1 MSEDN
6 MTRYRVSAA
15 ALSLLAVLAGCG
27 SQEPQ
32 AAQEQP
38 VEVAPLVI
46 APRAQAIVADLPG
59 RITPVR
65 VAEVRA
71 RVAGIVQKRHFEEGA
86 TVKEG
91 DLLFT
96 IEPAPLE
103 AALGRAQGALAR
115 AQAQV
120 KQAQA
125 LVNRYQPLVKIEAVS
140 KQEYDDA
147 QAALL
152 TAKADQQSAQAE
164 VNTARLDLGYASVRA
179 PISGRIGRGLVTEGS
194 LVGQGESTPM
204 ALIQQIDPI
213 YADFRQP
220 VTAALKLRAA
230 VADGSTQ
237 AAAQT
242 EPAVS
247 IRVDGT
253 NYTAK
258 GKLLFSDVS
267 VDPGT
272 GQVLLRGQ
280 FSNPDGLLLPG
291 MYVRVSAEQR
301 MDHNAIFVP
310 QRAVMRGADGQARLL
325 LVSAEGKAEE
335 RAVQTGAMQGAEWQ
349 ITQGLAAGDRVIVD
363 GAAKIP
369 AGTPLSVKQPGV
381 QAPGQE
387 PAR

>member
-1 MSEDN
+1 
-6 MTRYRVSAA
+6 MTRFRASAM
-15 ALSLLAVLAGCG
+15 ALCLLAVLAGCG
-27 SQEPQ
+27 KQDPQ
-32 AAQEQP
+32 AAQVPP
-38 VEVAPLVI
+38 VEVEPLVI
-46 APRAQAIVADLPG
+46 APRAQAIMVDLPG
-59 RITPVR
+59 RISPVR

-96 IEPAPLE
+96 IEPAPLD
-103 AALGRAQGALAR
+103 AALGRARGALAR

-125 LVNRYQPLVKIEAVS
+125 LVGRYQPLVKIEAVS

-147 QAALL
+147 VAELQ
-152 TAKADQQSAQAE
+152 TARANQQSAEAD
-164 VNTARLDLGYASVRA
+164 VKTAQLDLGYASVRA

-220 VTAALKLRAA
+220 VNAVLKLRE
-230 VADGSTQ
+230 
-237 AAAQT
+237 AAAGGQMQAGGQA
-242 EPAVS
+242 ESAVS
-247 IRVDGT
+247 VRVDGT
-253 NYTAK
+253 NYTAQ
-258 GKLLFSDVS
+258 GKLLFADVS

-272 GQVLLRGQ
+272 GQVLLRGE

-291 MYVRVSAEQR
+291 MYVRVSSEQGR
-301 MDHNAIFVP
+301 DQNAIFVP
-310 QRAVMRGADGQARLL
+310 QRAVMRGADGQAKLL
-325 LVSAEGKAEE
+325 LVSAEGQAEE
-335 RAVQTGAMQGAEWQ
+335 RAVRTGAMQGTEWQ
-349 ITQGLAAGDRVIVD
+349 ITQGLAAGDKVIVD

-369 AGTPLSVKQPGV
+369 AGTPVTIKQP
-381 QAPGQE
+381 
-387 PAR
+387 

>member
-1 MSEDN
+1 MSEDY
-6 MTRYRVSAA
+6 MTRFRASAM
-15 ALSLLAVLAGCG
+15 ALCLLAVLAGCG
-27 SQEPQ
+27 KQDPQ
-32 AAQEQP
+32 AAQLPP
-38 VEVAPLVI
+38 VEVEPLVI
-46 APRAQAIVADLPG
+46 APRAQAIMVDLPG
-59 RITPVR
+59 RISPVR

-96 IEPAPLE
+96 IEPAPLD
-103 AALGRAQGALAR
+103 AALGRARGALAR

-125 LVNRYQPLVKIEAVS
+125 LVGRYQPLVKIEAVS

-147 QAALL
+147 VAALQ
-152 TAKADQQSAQAE
+152 TARANQQSAEAD
-164 VNTARLDLGYASVRA
+164 VKTAQLDLGYASVRA

-220 VTAALKLRAA
+220 VNALLKLRE
-230 VADGSTQ
+230 
-237 AAAQT
+237 AAAGGQMQAGGQA
-242 EPAVS
+242 ESAVS
-247 IRVDGT
+247 VRVDGT
-253 NYTAK
+253 NYTAQ
-258 GKLLFSDVS
+258 GKLLFADVS

-272 GQVLLRGQ
+272 GQVLLRGE

-291 MYVRVSAEQR
+291 MYVRVSSEQGR
-301 MDHNAIFVP
+301 DQNAIFVP
-310 QRAVMRGADGQARLL
+310 QRAVMRGADGQAKLL
-325 LVSAEGKAEE
+325 LVSAEGLAQE
-335 RAVQTGAMQGAEWQ
+335 RAVQTGAMQGTEWQ
-349 ITQGLAAGDRVIVD
+349 ITQGLAAGDKVIVD

-369 AGTPLSVKQPGV
+369 AGTPVTIKQP
-381 QAPGQE
+381 
-387 PAR
+387 

>member
-1 MSEDN
+1 MSEDY
-6 MTRYRVSAA
+6 MTRFRASAM
-15 ALSLLAVLAGCG
+15 ALCLLAVLAGCG
-27 SQEPQ
+27 KQDPQ
-32 AAQEQP
+32 AAQVPP
-38 VEVAPLVI
+38 VEVEPLVI
-46 APRAQAIVADLPG
+46 APRAQAIMVDLPG
-59 RITPVR
+59 RISPVR

-96 IEPAPLE
+96 IEPAPLD
-103 AALGRAQGALAR
+103 AALGRARGALAR

-125 LVNRYQPLVKIEAVS
+125 LVGRYQPLVKIEAVS

-147 QAALL
+147 VAALQ
-152 TAKADQQSAQAE
+152 TARANQQSAEAD
-164 VNTARLDLGYASVRA
+164 VKTAQLDLGYASVRA

-220 VTAALKLRAA
+220 VNAVLKLRE
-230 VADGSTQ
+230 
-237 AAAQT
+237 AAAGGQMQAGR
-242 EPAVS
+242 EAESAVS
-247 IRVDGT
+247 VRVDGT
-253 NYTAK
+253 NYTAQ
-258 GKLLFSDVS
+258 GKLLFADVS

-272 GQVLLRGQ
+272 GQVLLRGE

-291 MYVRVSAEQR
+291 MYVRVSSEQGR
-301 MDHNAIFVP
+301 DQNAIFVP
-310 QRAVMRGADGQARLL
+310 QRAVMRGADGQAKLL
-325 LVSAEGKAEE
+325 LVSAEGLAQE
-335 RAVQTGAMQGAEWQ
+335 RAVQTGAMQGTEWQ
-349 ITQGLAAGDRVIVD
+349 ITQGLAAGDKVIVD

-369 AGTPLSVKQPGV
+369 AGTPVTIKQP
-381 QAPGQE
+381 
-387 PAR
+387 

>member
-1 MSEDN
+1 
-6 MTRYRVSAA
+6 MTRFRASAM
-15 ALSLLAVLAGCG
+15 ALCLLAVLAGCG
-27 SQEPQ
+27 EQDPQ
-32 AAQEQP
+32 AAQVPP
-38 VEVAPLVI
+38 VEVEPLVI
-46 APRAQAIVADLPG
+46 APRPQAIMVDLPG
-59 RITPVR
+59 RISAVR

-103 AALGRAQGALAR
+103 ASLARTQGALAR

-125 LVNRYQPLVKIEAVS
+125 LVSRYQPLVKIEAVS
-140 KQEYDDA
+140 RQEYDDA
-147 QAALL
+147 LASLQ
-152 TAKADQQSAQAE
+152 TAKANQQSAQAD
-164 VNTARLDLGYASVRA
+164 VKAAQLDLGYASVRA

-220 VTAALKLRAA
+220 VNAVLKLRE
-230 VADGSTQ
+230 
-237 AAAQT
+237 AAAGGRMQT
-242 EPAVS
+242 GGQAESAVS
-247 IRVDGT
+247 VRVDGT
-253 NYTAK
+253 NYTAQ
-258 GKLLFSDVS
+258 GRLLFSDVS

-291 MYVRVSAEQR
+291 MYVRVNAEQGV
-301 MDHNAIFVP
+301 DQNAILIP
-310 QRAVMRGADGQARLL
+310 QRAIMRGADGQAKV
-325 LVSAEGKAEE
+325 LVVSDDSKAEE
-335 RAVQTGAMQGAEWQ
+335 RVVQTGAMQGTEWQ
-349 ITQGLAAGDRVIVD
+349 ITQGLAAGDKVIVD
-363 GAAKIP
+363 GVAKIP
-369 AGTPLSVKQPGV
+369 AGTPLTVKPT
-381 QAPGQE
+381 
-387 PAR
+387 

>member
-6 MTRYRVSAA
+6 MTRYRASAA

-120 KQAQA
+120 RQAQA

-147 QAALL
+147 LAALQ

-220 VTAALKLRAA
+220 ATAALKLRAA

-237 AAAQT
+237 AAGQA

-253 NYTAK
+253 NHTAK

-369 AGTPLSVKQPGV
+369 AGTPLSVKQTGA

>member
-6 MTRYRVSAA
+6 MTRYRASAA

-147 QAALL
+147 LAALQ

-237 AAAQT
+237 AAGQAEQ
-242 EPAVS
+242 AVS

-291 MYVRVSAEQR
+291 MYVRVSAEQH
-301 MDHNAIFVP
+301 MDSNAIFVP

-369 AGTPLSVKQPGV
+369 VGTPLSVKQPGA

>member
-1 MSEDN
+1 MSEDY
-6 MTRYRVSAA
+6 MTRFRASAV
-15 ALSLLAVLAGCG
+15 ALCLLAVLAGCG
-27 SQEPQ
+27 KPEPQ
-32 AAQEQP
+32 AAQVP
-38 VEVAPLVI
+38 PIEVAPLVI
-46 APRAQAIVADLPG
+46 VPRPQAIMVDLPG
-59 RITPVR
+59 RISPVR

-96 IEPAPLE
+96 IEPAPLD
-103 AALGRAQGALAR
+103 AALGRARAALAR

-125 LVNRYQPLVKIEAVS
+125 LVSRYQPLVKIEAVS
-140 KQEYDDA
+140 RQEYDDA
-147 QAALL
+147 VAALQ
-152 TAKADQQSAQAE
+152 TAQANQQSAQAD
-164 VNTARLDLGYASVRA
+164 VKTAQLDLGYASVRA

-220 VTAALKLRAA
+220 VNAVLKLRE
-230 VADGSTQ
+230 
-237 AAAQT
+237 AAAGGQMQAGGQG
-242 EPAVS
+242 ESAVS
-247 IRVDGT
+247 VRVDGT
-253 NYTAK
+253 NYTAQ

-272 GQVLLRGQ
+272 GQVLLRGE

-291 MYVRVSAEQR
+291 MYVRVSAEQGR
-301 MDHNAIFVP
+301 DQNAIFVP
-310 QRAVMRGADGQARLL
+310 QRAVMRGADGQAKLL
-325 LVSAEGKAEE
+325 LVSAEGQAEE
-335 RAVQTGAMQGAEWQ
+335 RAVQTGAMQGMEWQ
-349 ITQGLAAGDRVIVD
+349 ITQGLAAGDKVIVD

-369 AGTPLSVKQPGV
+369 AGTPVTVKQP
-381 QAPGQE
+381 
-387 PAR
+387 